1 MSGWNPFS
9 KRKTKPMTT
18 FTLYGFAAS
27 PHVRSALIAFREK
40 GITVDWQQ
48 IAPDGVK
55 TEAYGRINPF
65 RKMPALVHGDVKLYE
80 TPSLLVY
87 ADEIGTGPRLE
98 PTDAIG
104 RAKMWQFIGIAQ
116 NYLYPVGTM
125 QLYFQNVL
133 TSVFGLPKDEAVAS
147 GAVDPT
153 RLHLDV
159 LEAAIDG
166 GYIVGGQ
173 FTLADIYCG
182 PQVDYIAR
190 TRDGNALVAAHPK
203 VAAWL
208 ETLRARPSFRETFP
222 EMLIGTDQS

>member
-1 MSGWNPFS
+1 
-9 KRKTKPMTT
+9 MTT
-18 FTLYGFAAS
+18 ITLYGFAVS

-40 GITVDWQQ
+40 GLTVDWEQVM
-48 IAPDGVK
+48 PDGLK
-55 TEAYGRINPF
+55 TEEFGRINPF

-87 ADEIGTGPRLE
+87 ADEIGSGARLE
-98 PTDAIG
+98 PTDAVG

-133 TSVFGLPKDEAVAS
+133 TGLFGLPKDEAVATA
-147 GAVDPT
+147 AVDPT
-153 RLHLDV
+153 RQHLDV
-159 LEAAIDG
+159 VEAAIEG
-166 GYIVGGQ
+166 GYVVRGA

-182 PQVDYIAR
+182 TQVDYIAR
-190 TRDGNALVAAHPK
+190 ARDGKALVAARPK

-208 ETLRARPSFRETFP
+208 ETLRARPSFKETFP
-222 EMLIGTDQS
+222 EMLVGTDQS